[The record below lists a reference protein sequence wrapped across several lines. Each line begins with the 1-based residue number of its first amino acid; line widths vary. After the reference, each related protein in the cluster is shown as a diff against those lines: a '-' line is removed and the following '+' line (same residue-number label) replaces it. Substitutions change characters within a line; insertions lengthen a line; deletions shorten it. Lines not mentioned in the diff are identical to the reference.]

1 MSLAL
6 RARPVFAALVVAC
19 AMMLAACAQQDA
31 GPPSDPRDVIEL
43 RWVKAYPRES
53 RSDVET
59 GLLWGLSLAGAT
71 LPKGARVVGWRGDRI
86 TLDLARARVL
96 DGTLPAWREF
106 IAAMKDSGE
115 YRTQGALDAGRFM
128 AIMLGDPDR
137 YYALTGATPDYQAA
151 RDRYHFDGRSAAIV
165 RSGVALGSRR
175 IDLSLADSAAQ
186 LAFVGFEGRGSFAD
200 GSFVAHE
207 MELVDVMPNGQLR
220 FALYDLEGRLKQ
232 GATRELTRAGK
243 PAKCMWCHESGLMMS
258 LVDYPAVSGFYDR
271 HGFDALIGQRR
282 EMLSAYR
289 RRLDTQI
296 DYDERQD
303 HTFAELLYLSFQE
316 PSRQRLAREW
326 NVSEERAAELLR
338 ATPTHAHGEF
348 AFLGSELYHREDV
361 EKLAPYTVMAAP
373 QSVREL
379 PAPKSQ
385 LVEARP

>member
-1 MSLAL
+1 MSLAT
-6 RARPVFAALVVAC
+6 RVRPVVALIC
-19 AMMLAACAQQDA
+19 AVLLAACARDT

-71 LPKGARVVGWRGDRI
+71 LPKGAHVIDWHGDRI

-96 DGTLPAWREF
+96 EGTLPAWREF

-115 YRTQGALDAGRFM
+115 YRTRGALDAGRFM

-137 YYALTGATPDYQAA
+137 YYALTGATPGYQAA
-151 RDRYHFDGRSAAIV
+151 RDRYHFDGRPAAIV

-175 IDLSLADSAAQ
+175 IDLSVADSAAQ
-186 LAFVGFEGRGSFAD
+186 LALVGFEGRGSFAD

-220 FALYDLEGRLKQ
+220 FALYDLEGRLKH
-232 GATRELTRAGK
+232 GATPELTRAGK

-258 LVDYPAVSGFYDR
+258 LVEYPAVNGFYDR
-271 HGFDALIGQRR
+271 PEFDALIEKRR
-282 EMLSAYR
+282 EILSSYR
-289 RRLDTQI
+289 RRLDMQI
-296 DYDERQD
+296 DFDERQD
-303 HTFAELLYLSFQE
+303 HTFAELLYLSFEE

-326 NVSEERAAELLR
+326 DVSEERAAELLR
-338 ATPTHAHGEF
+338 GTPTHAHGEF

-373 QSVREL
+373 RSVREL
-379 PAPKSQ
+379 SAPESR